1 MINKE
6 IYNLAIKAD
15 KLAENRGACS
25 FCFCFL
31 FKNSL
36 EGYIYKHF
44 LDWKAKNRDYT
55 ICGSVL
61 FYLQDL
67 GIIKILS
74 GAYDRNS
81 GVKCKNLKYTIIKN
95 KPGNK
100 I

>member
-44 LDWKAKNRDYT
+44 LDWKAKNKDST

-67 GIIKILS
+67 GIIKILQGVDNRKS
-74 GAYDRNS
+74 GIDCY
-81 GVKCKNLKYTIIKN
+81 NLEIKVLHPFKY
-95 KPGNK
+95 NK